1 MILGNWKYAEDC
13 ECWVC
18 SICGVSALNDY
29 AGRSTP
35 SNFCPHCGKP
45 MMVPKLVVHTD
56 LTKEAEANG

>member
-1 MILGNWKYAEDC
+1 MLLGNWEYSADC

-18 SICGVSALNDY
+18 SVCKAAALNDY

-45 MMVPKLVVHTD
+45 MILVV
-56 LTKEAEANG
+56 KEAEEDG

>member
-1 MILGNWKYAEDC
+1 MVGKWRYSDDC

-18 SICGVSALNDY
+18 NVCGAAALNDY

-45 MMVPKLVVHTD
+45 MTNNIII
-56 LTKEAEANG
+56 KEDDTNE